1 MNMELTSEQIARV
14 NAGTMSTTDKLL
26 FDIAITL
33 CKERGAKMEE
43 AYQIPGLPDEQREYI
58 RSRWYK
64 I

>member
-1 MNMELTSEQIARV
+1 MNTLNETEMNLVSGGLLDEDHKRFIDVMILLMKMK
-14 NAGTMSTTDKLL
+14 GT
-26 FDIAITL
+26 
-33 CKERGAKMEE
+33 KMEE